1 MDSKKEI
8 YEIEF
13 TEDCRD
19 EIKEIYKYI
28 SEDLVEREAAKR
40 LMKKMKKAVMD
51 LAEAPRIYTEI
62 EKKDRRKRDFRRIVI
77 NNYVILYT
85 IDEEKKTVYIS
96 HMYYGK
102 RNYL

>member
-62 EKKDRRKRDFRRIVI
+62 EKKDKRKIDFRSFDK
-77 NNYVILYT
+77 NIL
-85 IDEEKKTVYIS
+85 ELLEKII
-96 HMYYGK
+96 
-102 RNYL
+102 